1 MPPVYCQFIFSVFA
15 LLLVTMFSFRYLA
28 LSQDEEILIGPDMEA
43 AAGHILLGFRVGN
56 GEHGTELAVVVEASE
71 KSG

>member
-1 MPPVYCQFIFSVFA
+1 VPPVHCQFIFSVFA

-43 AAGHILLGFRVGN
+43 AAGL
-56 GEHGTELAVVVEASE
+56 
-71 KSG
+71 